1 MALAG
6 LALLASFS
14 PAVLFAQGLIPRN
27 QGMASGIILGFA
39 IGIGGLGISITGAI
53 ADAYG
58 IGAGTYS
65 LIALPVSA
73 SCSHCC
79 CLARPERPEG
89 RSTDKLL
96 CPYACASCPYFF
108 IVRL

>member
-39 IGIGGLGISITGAI
+39 IGIGGLGVSVTGAI

-58 IGAGTYS
+58 IGTGTNS
-65 LIALPVSA
+65 LILLPVIGFA
-73 SCSHCC
+73 
-79 CLARPERPEG
+79 LTLLLPGKLMPER
-89 RSTDKLL
+89 R
-96 CPYACASCPYFF
+96 
-108 IVRL
+108 

>member
-53 ADAYG
+53 ADAYD
-58 IGAGTYS
+58 IEMGTYS
-65 LIALPVSA
+65 LIALPVIGFLLTLLLPGK
-73 SCSHCC
+73 
-79 CLARPERPEG
+79 LAPER
-89 RSTDKLL
+89 S
-96 CPYACASCPYFF
+96 
-108 IVRL
+108 